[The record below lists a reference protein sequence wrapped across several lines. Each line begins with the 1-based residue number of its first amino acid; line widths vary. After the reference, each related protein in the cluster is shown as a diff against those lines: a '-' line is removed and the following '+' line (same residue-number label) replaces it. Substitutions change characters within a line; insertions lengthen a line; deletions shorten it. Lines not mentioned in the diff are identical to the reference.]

1 MEKCRSYFRKFV
13 MPMWK
18 FPFLIVKYW
27 KNLEIWSHWPCTEV
41 SGLSSVTFTF
51 NVRKIVFII
60 SFWRRQQH
68 HLPLSIYFLKWPS
81 RRLGKKPS
89 QKCQTWTEKCC
100 QIRQIIF
107 WSQSIATFEIFFGV
121 VSQNLKSNH
130 FFEKN
135 GPIPASF
142 VYVCPFLITI
152 SMIQIEKA

>member
-1 MEKCRSYFRKFV
+1 MKKLFCKKIEGFIKYLEKCRSYFRKFV

-121 VSQNLKSNH
+121 VSQNLNW
-130 FFEKN
+130 
-135 GPIPASF
+135 
-142 VYVCPFLITI
+142 LL
-152 SMIQIEKA
+152 